1 MHEFILHELELRLNH
16 LDSDIRHK
24 VTKFSLS
31 NAEEVTEWLDRESS
45 GSEVEEEDESG
56 TKTPTCSTG
65 TGKASGD
72 MGRKFEDNGT
82 PESRKK
88 EEKTESPNVRLGVK
102 RTINSPVSSPV
113 TIKKLLLLKKMK
125 TRKNKRKPVRIKKAD
140 SKILTSTPCRKVI
153 EENHEKKTIKRQK
166 KSEIAKKIEVFK
178 KEVVKKER
186 DEKKEMVNKA
196 RAQPGKKTV
205 KKAVR
210 KKKVAQ
216 RSGRRPRKTK
226 KIPNNPKL

>member
-1 MHEFILHELELRLNH
+1 MTL
-16 LDSDIRHK
+16 DIRSR
-24 VTKFSLS
+24 KFSLS
-31 NAEEVTEWLDRESS
+31 NAEEVTEWLDRKSS
-45 GSEVEEEDESG
+45 GSEEEEEDESG
-56 TKTPTCSTG
+56 IETPTCSTG

-72 MGRKFEDNGT
+72 MGRKFEDKGT
-82 PESRKK
+82 PESGKK
-88 EEKTESPNVRLGVK
+88 EGKTESPNVRLGVK
-102 RTINSPVSSPV
+102 RTVNSPV
-113 TIKKLLLLKKMK
+113 TIKKLLPLKKMK
-125 TRKNKRKPVRIKKAD
+125 IRENNRKPVGIKKAD

-178 KEVVKKER
+178 KEVAKKER
-186 DEKKEMVNKA
+186 DQKKEMVNKA

-210 KKKVAQ
+210 KKKVIQ

-226 KIPNNPKL
+226 KIPDNPKL

>member
-1 MHEFILHELELRLNH
+1 MTL
-16 LDSDIRHK
+16 DIRSR
-24 VTKFSLS
+24 KFSLS

-45 GSEVEEEDESG
+45 GSEEEEEDESG
-56 TKTPTCSTG
+56 TETPTCSTG
-65 TGKASGD
+65 TGKVSGD
-72 MGRKFEDNGT
+72 MGRKFEDKGT
-82 PESRKK
+82 PESGKK
-88 EEKTESPNVRLGVK
+88 EGKTESPNVRLGVK
-102 RTINSPVSSPV
+102 RTVNSPV
-113 TIKKLLLLKKMK
+113 TIKKLLPLKKMK
-125 TRKNKRKPVRIKKAD
+125 IRENNRKPVGIKKAD

-178 KEVVKKER
+178 KEVAKKER
-186 DEKKEMVNKA
+186 DQKKEMVNKA

-210 KKKVAQ
+210 KKKVIQ

-226 KIPNNPKL
+226 KIPDNPKL

>member
-1 MHEFILHELELRLNH
+1 MTL
-16 LDSDIRHK
+16 DIRSR
-24 VTKFSLS
+24 KFSLS

-45 GSEVEEEDESG
+45 GSEEEEEDESG
-56 TKTPTCSTG
+56 IETPTCSTG

-72 MGRKFEDNGT
+72 MGRKFEDKGT
-82 PESRKK
+82 PESGKK
-88 EEKTESPNVRLGVK
+88 EGKTESPNVRLGVK
-102 RTINSPVSSPV
+102 RTVNSPV
-113 TIKKLLLLKKMK
+113 TIKKLLPLKKMK
-125 TRKNKRKPVRIKKAD
+125 IRENNRKPVGIKRAD

-178 KEVVKKER
+178 KEVAKKER
-186 DEKKEMVNKA
+186 DQKKEMVNKA

-210 KKKVAQ
+210 KKKVIQ

-226 KIPNNPKL
+226 KIPDNPKL

>member
-1 MHEFILHELELRLNH
+1 MTL
-16 LDSDIRHK
+16 DIRSW
-24 VTKFSLS
+24 KFSLS

-45 GSEVEEEDESG
+45 GSEEEEEDESG
-56 TKTPTCSTG
+56 IETPACSTR

-82 PESRKK
+82 PESGKK
-88 EEKTESPNVRLGVK
+88 EGKTESPNVRLGVK
-102 RTINSPVSSPV
+102 RTINSPV
-113 TIKKLLLLKKMK
+113 TIKKLLPLKKMK
-125 TRKNKRKPVRIKKAD
+125 TRENKRKPVGIKKAD

-178 KEVVKKER
+178 KEVAKKER

-196 RAQPGKKTV
+196 RAQPGNKAV
-205 KKAVR
+205 KEAVR
-210 KKKVAQ
+210 KKKVTQ

-226 KIPNNPKL
+226 KIPDNPKL

>member
-1 MHEFILHELELRLNH
+1 MTL
-16 LDSDIRHK
+16 DIRSR
-24 VTKFSLS
+24 KFSLS

-45 GSEVEEEDESG
+45 GSDEEEEDESG
-56 TKTPTCSTG
+56 IETPTCSTG

-72 MGRKFEDNGT
+72 MGRKFEDKGT
-82 PESRKK
+82 PESGKK
-88 EEKTESPNVRLGVK
+88 EGKTESPNVRLGVK
-102 RTINSPVSSPV
+102 RTVNSPV
-113 TIKKLLLLKKMK
+113 TIKKLLPLKKMK
-125 TRKNKRKPVRIKKAD
+125 IRENNRKPVGIKKAD

-178 KEVVKKER
+178 KEVAKKER
-186 DEKKEMVNKA
+186 DQKKEMVNKA

-210 KKKVAQ
+210 KKKVIQ

-226 KIPNNPKL
+226 KIPDNPKL

>member
-1 MHEFILHELELRLNH
+1 MTL
-16 LDSDIRHK
+16 DIRSR
-24 VTKFSLS
+24 KFSLS

-45 GSEVEEEDESG
+45 GSEEEEEDESG
-56 TKTPTCSTG
+56 IETPTCSTG

-72 MGRKFEDNGT
+72 MGRKFEDKGT
-82 PESRKK
+82 PESGKK
-88 EEKTESPNVRLGVK
+88 EGKTESPNVRLGVK
-102 RTINSPVSSPV
+102 RTVNSPV
-113 TIKKLLLLKKMK
+113 TIKKLLPLKKMK
-125 TRKNKRKPVRIKKAD
+125 IRENNRKPVGIKKAD

-178 KEVVKKER
+178 KEVAKKER
-186 DEKKEMVNKA
+186 DQKKEMVNKA

-210 KKKVAQ
+210 KKKVIQ
-216 RSGRRPRKTK
+216 RSRRRPRKTK
-226 KIPNNPKL
+226 KIPDNPKL

>member
-1 MHEFILHELELRLNH
+1 MTL
-16 LDSDIRHK
+16 DIRSR
-24 VTKFSLS
+24 KFSLS

-45 GSEVEEEDESG
+45 GSEEEEEDESG
-56 TKTPTCSTG
+56 IETPTCSTG

-72 MGRKFEDNGT
+72 MGRKFEDKGT
-82 PESRKK
+82 PESGKK
-88 EEKTESPNVRLGVK
+88 EGKTESPNVRLGVK
-102 RTINSPVSSPV
+102 RTVNSPV
-113 TIKKLLLLKKMK
+113 TIKKLLPLKKMK
-125 TRKNKRKPVRIKKAD
+125 IRENNRKPVGIKKAD

-178 KEVVKKER
+178 KEVAKKER
-186 DEKKEMVNKA
+186 DQKKEMVNKA

-210 KKKVAQ
+210 KKKVIQ

-226 KIPNNPKL
+226 KIPDNPKL

>member
-1 MHEFILHELELRLNH
+1 MTL
-16 LDSDIRHK
+16 DIRSR
-24 VTKFSLS
+24 KFSLS

-45 GSEVEEEDESG
+45 GSEEEEEDESG
-56 TKTPTCSTG
+56 IETPTCSTG

-72 MGRKFEDNGT
+72 MGRKFEDKGT
-82 PESRKK
+82 PESGKK
-88 EEKTESPNVRLGVK
+88 EGKTESPNVRLGVK
-102 RTINSPVSSPV
+102 RTVNSPV
-113 TIKKLLLLKKMK
+113 TIKKLLPLKKMK
-125 TRKNKRKPVRIKKAD
+125 IRENNRKPVGIKKAD

-178 KEVVKKER
+178 KEVAKKER
-186 DEKKEMVNKA
+186 DQKKEMVKKA

-210 KKKVAQ
+210 KKKVIQ

-226 KIPNNPKL
+226 KIPDNPKL

>member
-1 MHEFILHELELRLNH
+1 MQKKLQSGWIESHQVVKKKKKMKVELKLQHAVLVLEKQVVIWEESLKIMELQR
-16 LDSDIRHK
+16 
-24 VTKFSLS
+24 
-31 NAEEVTEWLDRESS
+31 
-45 GSEVEEEDESG
+45 VE
-56 TKTPTCSTG
+56 K
-65 TGKASGD
+65 
-72 MGRKFEDNGT
+72 R
-82 PESRKK
+82 R
-88 EEKTESPNVRLGVK
+88 KTESPNVRLGVK

-113 TIKKLLLLKKMK
+113 TIKKLLPLKKMK
-125 TRKNKRKPVRIKKAD
+125 MRENKRKPVGIKKAD

-178 KEVVKKER
+178 KEVAKKER

-196 RAQPGKKTV
+196 RAQPGKKNV

-210 KKKVAQ
+210 KKKVTQ

-226 KIPNNPKL
+226 KIPDNPKL

>member
-1 MHEFILHELELRLNH
+1 MTL
-16 LDSDIRHK
+16 DIRSR
-24 VTKFSLS
+24 KFSLS

-45 GSEVEEEDESG
+45 GSEEEEEDESG
-56 TKTPTCSTG
+56 IETPTCSTR

-72 MGRKFEDNGT
+72 MGRKFEDKGT
-82 PESRKK
+82 PESGKK
-88 EEKTESPNVRLGVK
+88 EGKTESPNVRLGVK
-102 RTINSPVSSPV
+102 RTVNSPV
-113 TIKKLLLLKKMK
+113 TIKKLLPLKKMK
-125 TRKNKRKPVRIKKAD
+125 IRENNRKPVGIKKAD

-178 KEVVKKER
+178 KEVAKKER
-186 DEKKEMVNKA
+186 DQKKEMVNKA

-210 KKKVAQ
+210 KKKVIQ

-226 KIPNNPKL
+226 KIPDNPKL

>member
-1 MHEFILHELELRLNH
+1 MTL
-16 LDSDIRHK
+16 DIRSR
-24 VTKFSLS
+24 KFSLS

-45 GSEVEEEDESG
+45 GSEEEEEDESG
-56 TKTPTCSTG
+56 IETPTCSTG

-72 MGRKFEDNGT
+72 MGRKFEDKGT
-82 PESRKK
+82 PESGKK
-88 EEKTESPNVRLGVK
+88 EGKTESPNVRLGVK
-102 RTINSPVSSPV
+102 RTVNSPV
-113 TIKKLLLLKKMK
+113 TIKKLLPLKKMK
-125 TRKNKRKPVRIKKAD
+125 IRENNRKPVGIKKAD

-178 KEVVKKER
+178 KEVAKKER
-186 DEKKEMVNKA
+186 DQKKEMVNKA

-210 KKKVAQ
+210 KKKVIQ
-216 RSGRRPRKTK
+216 RSWRRPRKTK
-226 KIPNNPKL
+226 KIPDNPKL

>member
-1 MHEFILHELELRLNH
+1 MTL
-16 LDSDIRHK
+16 DIRSR
-24 VTKFSLS
+24 KFSLS

-45 GSEVEEEDESG
+45 GSEEEEEDESG
-56 TKTPTCSTG
+56 IETPTCSTG

-72 MGRKFEDNGT
+72 VGRKFEDKGT
-82 PESRKK
+82 PESGKK
-88 EEKTESPNVRLGVK
+88 EGKTESPNVRLGVK
-102 RTINSPVSSPV
+102 RTVNSPV
-113 TIKKLLLLKKMK
+113 TIKKLLPLKKMK
-125 TRKNKRKPVRIKKAD
+125 IRENNRKPVGIKKAD

-178 KEVVKKER
+178 KEVAKKER
-186 DEKKEMVNKA
+186 DQKKEMVNKA

-210 KKKVAQ
+210 KKKVIQ

-226 KIPNNPKL
+226 KIPDNPKL

>member
-1 MHEFILHELELRLNH
+1 
-16 LDSDIRHK
+16 
-24 VTKFSLS
+24 
-31 NAEEVTEWLDRESS
+31 
-45 GSEVEEEDESG
+45 
-56 TKTPTCSTG
+56 
-65 TGKASGD
+65 
-72 MGRKFEDNGT
+72 MGRKFEDNET
-82 PESRKK
+82 PESGKK
-88 EEKTESPNVRLGVK
+88 EGKTESPNVSLGVK

-113 TIKKLLLLKKMK
+113 TIKKLLPLKKMK
-125 TRKNKRKPVRIKKAD
+125 TRENKRKPVGIKKAD

-178 KEVVKKER
+178 KEVAKKER
-186 DEKKEMVNKA
+186 DEKKEKVNKA

-210 KKKVAQ
+210 KKKVTH
-216 RSGRRPRKTK
+216 RSGRRPRNTK

>member
-1 MHEFILHELELRLNH
+1 MTL
-16 LDSDIRHK
+16 DIRSR
-24 VTKFSLS
+24 KFSLS

-45 GSEVEEEDESG
+45 GSEEEEEDESG
-56 TKTPTCSTG
+56 IETPTCSTG

-72 MGRKFEDNGT
+72 MGRKFEDKGT
-82 PESRKK
+82 PESGKK
-88 EEKTESPNVRLGVK
+88 EGKTESPNVRLGVK
-102 RTINSPVSSPV
+102 RTVNSPV
-113 TIKKLLLLKKMK
+113 TIKKLLPLKKMK
-125 TRKNKRKPVRIKKAD
+125 IRKNNRKPVGIKKAD

-178 KEVVKKER
+178 KEVAKKER
-186 DEKKEMVNKA
+186 DQKKEMVNKA

-210 KKKVAQ
+210 KKKVIQ

-226 KIPNNPKL
+226 KIPDNPKL

>member
-1 MHEFILHELELRLNH
+1 MT
-16 LDSDIRHK
+16 SDIRSR
-24 VTKFSLS
+24 KFSLS

-45 GSEVEEEDESG
+45 GSEEEEEDESG
-56 TKTPTCSTG
+56 IETPTCSTG

-72 MGRKFEDNGT
+72 MGRKFEDKGT
-82 PESRKK
+82 PESGKK
-88 EEKTESPNVRLGVK
+88 EGKTESPNVRLGVK
-102 RTINSPVSSPV
+102 RTVNKPV
-113 TIKKLLLLKKMK
+113 TIKKLLPLKKMK
-125 TRKNKRKPVRIKKAD
+125 IRENNRKPVGIKKAD

-178 KEVVKKER
+178 KEVAKKER
-186 DEKKEMVNKA
+186 DQKKEMVNKA

-210 KKKVAQ
+210 KKKVIQ

-226 KIPNNPKL
+226 KIPDNPKL

>member
-1 MHEFILHELELRLNH
+1 MTL
-16 LDSDIRHK
+16 DIRSR
-24 VTKFSLS
+24 KFSLS

-45 GSEVEEEDESG
+45 GSEEEEEDESG
-56 TKTPTCSTG
+56 IVTPTCSTG

-72 MGRKFEDNGT
+72 MGRKFEDKGT
-82 PESRKK
+82 PESGKK
-88 EEKTESPNVRLGVK
+88 EGKTESPNVRLGVK
-102 RTINSPVSSPV
+102 RTVNSPV
-113 TIKKLLLLKKMK
+113 TIKKLLPLKKMK
-125 TRKNKRKPVRIKKAD
+125 IRENNRKPVGIKKAD

-178 KEVVKKER
+178 KEVAKKER
-186 DEKKEMVNKA
+186 DQKKEMVNKA

-210 KKKVAQ
+210 KKKVIQ

-226 KIPNNPKL
+226 KIPDNPKL

>member
-1 MHEFILHELELRLNH
+1 MTL
-16 LDSDIRHK
+16 DIRSW
-24 VTKFSLS
+24 KFSLS

-45 GSEVEEEDESG
+45 GSEEEEEDESG
-56 TKTPTCSTG
+56 IETPTCSTR

-72 MGRKFEDNGT
+72 MGRKFEDKGT
-82 PESRKK
+82 PESGKK
-88 EEKTESPNVRLGVK
+88 EGKTESPNVRLGVK
-102 RTINSPVSSPV
+102 RTVNSPV
-113 TIKKLLLLKKMK
+113 TIKKLLPLKKMK
-125 TRKNKRKPVRIKKAD
+125 IRENNRKPVGIKKAD

-153 EENHEKKTIKRQK
+153 EENHEKKIIKRQK

-178 KEVVKKER
+178 KEVAKKER
-186 DEKKEMVNKA
+186 DQKKEMVNKA

-210 KKKVAQ
+210 KKKVTQ

-226 KIPNNPKL
+226 KIPDNPKL

>member
-1 MHEFILHELELRLNH
+1 MTL
-16 LDSDIRHK
+16 DIRSR
-24 VTKFSLS
+24 KFSLY

-45 GSEVEEEDESG
+45 GSEEEEEDESG
-56 TKTPTCSTG
+56 IETPTCSTG

-72 MGRKFEDNGT
+72 MERKFEDKGT
-82 PESRKK
+82 PESGKK
-88 EEKTESPNVRLGVK
+88 EGKTESPNVRLGVK
-102 RTINSPVSSPV
+102 RTVNSPV
-113 TIKKLLLLKKMK
+113 TIKKLLPLKKMK
-125 TRKNKRKPVRIKKAD
+125 IRENNRKPVGIKKAD

-178 KEVVKKER
+178 KEVAKKER
-186 DEKKEMVNKA
+186 DQKKEMVNKA

-210 KKKVAQ
+210 KKKVIQ

-226 KIPNNPKL
+226 KIPDNPKL

>member
-1 MHEFILHELELRLNH
+1 MTL
-16 LDSDIRHK
+16 DIRSR
-24 VTKFSLS
+24 KFSLS

-45 GSEVEEEDESG
+45 GSEEEEEEEEDESG
-56 TKTPTCSTG
+56 IETLTCSIG

-72 MGRKFEDNGT
+72 MRRKFGDNGT
-82 PESRKK
+82 PESGNK
-88 EEKTESPNVRLGVK
+88 EGKTESPNARLGVK

-113 TIKKLLLLKKMK
+113 TIKKLLPLKKMK
-125 TRKNKRKPVRIKKAD
+125 TRENKRKPVGIKKAD

-178 KEVVKKER
+178 KEVAKKER

-196 RAQPGKKTV
+196 RAQPGNK
-205 KKAVR
+205 
-210 KKKVAQ
+210 Q
-216 RSGRRPRKTK
+216 
-226 KIPNNPKL
+226 

>member
-1 MHEFILHELELRLNH
+1 MTL
-16 LDSDIRHK
+16 DIRSR
-24 VTKFSLS
+24 KFSLS

-45 GSEVEEEDESG
+45 GSEEEEEDESG
-56 TKTPTCSTG
+56 IETPTCSTG

-72 MGRKFEDNGT
+72 MGRKFEDKGT
-82 PESRKK
+82 PESGKK
-88 EEKTESPNVRLGVK
+88 EGKTESPNVRLGVK
-102 RTINSPVSSPV
+102 RTVNSPV
-113 TIKKLLLLKKMK
+113 TIKKLLPLKKMK
-125 TRKNKRKPVRIKKAD
+125 IRENNRKPVGIKKAD

-178 KEVVKKER
+178 KEVAKKER
-186 DEKKEMVNKA
+186 DQKKEMVNKA

-210 KKKVAQ
+210 KKKVMQ

-226 KIPNNPKL
+226 KIPDNPKL